1 MERPINIFSTAANYA
16 YKKNKRVLL
25 EENLHTAFF
34 AYILNCDTKLLKYLL
49 EKLLENKSNLICNI
63 AEDNFDYIVTQ
74 ASETF
79 DGENV
84 YPDMKIRTVDDSLTV
99 YIENKIESVEG
110 RYSDGEEE
118 RSQLNN
124 YLKLAKRSSSQETEN
139 FLIYLTKY
147 EESISQETE
156 EHQNFVGS
164 FRWSKISEIIDEYIQ
179 KQSKSDS
186 EKSDLV
192 VQFKDY
198 MEEFGLGSIKGKEF
212 QKEYGQI
219 LKEFYE
225 FFEIENF
232 YWDEV
237 EKYFKNKGYIIPKQR
252 QKSSSRN
259 IRIYKSNWN
268 SEDIAGFWFNIFFD
282 VDSDL
287 ELEET
292 EGGTPSVVMSVR
304 FCCSKKLFDNIK
316 SKYKNEVSKQIKK
329 LEERGFYDLNEKD
342 PVIFE
347 GWTPLKQIT
356 KNYTLDKDKQI
367 EALIASIE
375 DVLNIIESSGFIK
388 LLEEN
393 YPILES
399 KQL

>member
-1 MERPINIFSTAANYA
+1 MT
-16 YKKNKRVLL
+16 
-25 EENLHTAFF
+25 
-34 AYILNCDTKLLKYLL
+34 D
-49 EKLLENKSNLICNI
+49 
-63 AEDNFDYIVTQ
+63 EDNFDYVITQ
-74 ASETF
+74 VSEEL
-79 DGENV
+79 DGRIRF
-84 YPDMKIRTVDDSLTV
+84 PDMEIRTVDDSLRV
-99 YIENKIESVEG
+99 YIENKIDSVEG
-110 RYSDGEEE
+110 VYSNEEEE
-118 RSQLNN
+118 RSQLAD
-124 YLKLAKRSSSQETEN
+124 YLEIARRRESKENKN
-139 FLIYLTKY
+139 FLLYLTKHN
-147 EESISQETE
+147 ESISPEIET
-156 EHQNFVGS
+156 HQNFGGK
-164 FRWSKISEIIDEYIQ
+164 FTWSMVSNIIDEYIK
-179 KQSKSDS
+179 KQTTSDS
-186 EKSDLV
+186 EKYNLV
-192 VQFKDY
+192 IQFKEY
-198 MEEFGLGSIKGKEF
+198 MEEYELGSINGKKI

-219 LKEFYE
+219 LKEFDE
-225 FFEIENF
+225 FLEIENF

-237 EKYFKNKGYIIPKQR
+237 EKYFKNKGYIIPNQR
-252 QKSSSRN
+252 QNSGSRY

-268 SEDIAGFWFNIFFD
+268 SKDIAGFYFNIFFD

-375 DVLNIIESSGFIK
+375 EVLNIIESSGFIK
-388 LLEEN
+388 LLEDN
-393 YPILES
+393 YPNLA
-399 KQL
+399 